1 MSKNEWTINKHHS
14 MLLDD
19 SRNTLSSSTSWKRI
33 ALPMLLMSTLAMAP
47 KAIGAGGDF
56 SNTDFT
62 AAAPFTYNHQTGG
75 GAYNDRTVGDYADV
89 TEQLEG
95 GQFTC
100 GDIVTFLSQV
110 QVEDNPVDA
119 LQSIELDFKFT
130 GDSTGQSGAAISEI
144 VNVAINYGQVE
155 NGDNSSGV
163 NPGVG
168 NFGLDS
174 GVNDDGGSTAI
185 LLNQQ
190 LDGPLFT
197 AGTSLTGTVQITDLE
212 ASESVVVRI
221 DTRLACQAGT
231 SPTGNL
237 QGQLDAGRVIS
248 PTESTINTGQQT
260 IPFLKVGDIAGAGE
274 ALLTLQKT
282 VTSEFGVCGVD
293 DNQELNAFTGE
304 TVKYCYM
311 VTNSGTL
318 DLFDVELTDD
328 NGTPGNTQDD
338 FVLSFGTLSGVSSIT
353 QEYLVEM
360 PLSETMVLNTAMVT
374 GNNGLSGGNYQQ
386 LESTDIAR
394 VYVSLSPNNPP
405 VANDDNYETSE
416 DTSILTQV
424 ALNDTDPDGNLD
436 ASSVTIIA
444 QPSNGSLINNGDGSL
459 TYTPTLNFTGQDTYQ
474 YQICDTS
481 GSCDIATVTV
491 NIIAVNDP
499 PNVQGEEATI
509 DQDTPFT
516 VYLEENDS
524 DPEGESITV
533 TILDGPSNGQVIQ
546 NPDGSYTYQPNPGFV
561 GTDTITYEVCDS
573 NGACATGTLTIT
585 VLENNEVNSSPQAM
599 DDSAST
605 LEEQSVVINVISND
619 VDLEGN
625 LNPASVTA
633 TSLPTNGTIINNGDG
648 TFTYEPNENFNGID
662 EFTYQVCDTEPLCDE
677 AMVTIEVLPV
687 NDAPVAQN
695 DSATTIEDNAV
706 SIEVIAN
713 DIDVDSPLAI
723 SSFNQAT
730 NGTVTQLDDGTL
742 SYQPN
747 SNFNG
752 TDSFSYEVCDPEG
765 ACDSAVVT
773 VEVIA
778 VNDPPVATDDAITLD
793 EDTVVVVTV
802 LENDNDVDNNLD
814 ASSVSII
821 DAPSLGVVEVLND
834 GSIVYTPAPNANGND
849 TFTYQVC
856 DTEGACDT
864 ATVSVHIAPV
874 NDAPIAVNDVYSTLE
889 DEPLIVPT
897 SGILT
902 NDSDVDGDVLTATQL
917 TIPTHGSLS
926 LLGDGS
932 FEYIPNP
939 DFFGVDTFTYNLC
952 DTDGLCDEATVTINV
967 GAVNDAPIA
976 SDDNYTVDEDQVL
989 NGDSVLINDVDNDG
1003 DTLTVALLTTVS
1015 NGELI
1020 FNSDGTFTY
1029 QPNENFNG
1037 TDSFTYQA
1045 CDSLGECSSAT
1056 VMITVSPVNDAPI
1069 ANDDSYSTSQD
1080 TTLTIPANGVLIND
1094 VDIDNDPLIV
1104 IDADVTSTFG
1114 GVVNVSSD
1122 GSFIYQP
1129 ADGFAGIDTF
1139 NYTVDDG
1146 NGGSSSA
1153 TVTITVEAKNNR
1165 SISVELS
1172 DYTLSG
1178 NQLDGSIII
1187 TNMSDGYDVQIRTIA
1202 IEVQYRLPGQSWTYI
1217 DIIDNSCI
1225 FGPEPLFLVSD
1236 EQWVDF
1242 TSCALAQTIPQD
1254 ATLRV
1259 VAKVQIYGRI
1269 KGKGKSDGWFISRL
1283 SK

>member
-1 MSKNEWTINKHHS
+1 MSKSKCTIKK
-14 MLLDD
+14 LIDIAIDD
-19 SRNTLSSSTSWKRI
+19 KRCHLPSLISWKCL
-33 ALPMLLMSTLAMAP
+33 ALPVFAVSTFLLTP

-56 SNTDFT
+56 ANTDFV

-95 GQFTC
+95 GEFTC
-100 GDIVTFLSQV
+100 GDIVSYLSQV
-110 QVEDNPVDA
+110 QVKEAPVDA

-130 GDSTGQSGAAISEI
+130 GDSTGQSGAALSEI
-144 VNVAINYGQVE
+144 VNVSINYGQVE
-155 NGDNSSGV
+155 NGDNGSGA
-163 NPGVG
+163 NPGLG
-168 NFGLDS
+168 SFGLDS
-174 GVNDDGGSTAI
+174 GIDDDGGSTAI

-304 TVKYCYM
+304 TVKYCYT
-311 VTNSGTL
+311 VTNPGTL

-338 FVLSFGTLSGVSSIT
+338 FVLSFGKLSGVSSIT

-360 PLSETMVLNTAMVT
+360 PLSETMVLNTAMVA

-416 DTSILTQV
+416 DTSISMQV

-444 QPSNGSLINNGDGSL
+444 QPSSGSLINNGDGSL
-459 TYTPTLNFTGQDTYQ
+459 TYTPTLNSTGQDTYQ

-481 GSCDIATVTV
+481 GSCDTATVTI

-546 NPDGSYTYQPNPGFV
+546 NPDGSYTYQPNPGFF

-633 TSLPTNGTIINNGDG
+633 TSSPTNGTIINNGDG
-648 TFTYEPNENFNGID
+648 SFTYEPNENFNGID

-773 VEVIA
+773 VDVIA

-821 DAPSLGVVEVLND
+821 DAPNLGVVEVLND

-849 TFTYQVC
+849 T
-856 DTEGACDT
+856 
-864 ATVSVHIAPV
+864 
-874 NDAPIAVNDVYSTLE
+874 
-889 DEPLIVPT
+889 
-897 SGILT
+897 
-902 NDSDVDGDVLTATQL
+902 
-917 TIPTHGSLS
+917 
-926 LLGDGS
+926 
-932 FEYIPNP
+932 
-939 DFFGVDTFTYNLC
+939 
-952 DTDGLCDEATVTINV
+952 
-967 GAVNDAPIA
+967 
-976 SDDNYTVDEDQVL
+976 
-989 NGDSVLINDVDNDG
+989 
-1003 DTLTVALLTTVS
+1003 
-1015 NGELI
+1015 
-1020 FNSDGTFTY
+1020 
-1029 QPNENFNG
+1029 
-1037 TDSFTYQA
+1037 
-1045 CDSLGECSSAT
+1045 
-1056 VMITVSPVNDAPI
+1056 
-1069 ANDDSYSTSQD
+1069 
-1080 TTLTIPANGVLIND
+1080 
-1094 VDIDNDPLIV
+1094 
-1104 IDADVTSTFG
+1104 
-1114 GVVNVSSD
+1114 
-1122 GSFIYQP
+1122 
-1129 ADGFAGIDTF
+1129 
-1139 NYTVDDG
+1139 
-1146 NGGSSSA
+1146 
-1153 TVTITVEAKNNR
+1153 
-1165 SISVELS
+1165 
-1172 DYTLSG
+1172 
-1178 NQLDGSIII
+1178 
-1187 TNMSDGYDVQIRTIA
+1187 
-1202 IEVQYRLPGQSWTYI
+1202 
-1217 DIIDNSCI
+1217 
-1225 FGPEPLFLVSD
+1225 
-1236 EQWVDF
+1236 
-1242 TSCALAQTIPQD
+1242 
-1254 ATLRV
+1254 
-1259 VAKVQIYGRI
+1259 
-1269 KGKGKSDGWFISRL
+1269 
-1283 SK
+1283 